1 MKTVIEP
8 FRTKVVEPIHF
19 NTKSRRR
26 GLLEEAGYNLFAL
39 RAEDVTID
47 LLTDSGTSAM
57 SSNQWAE
64 LMRGDESYAGCS
76 SFYRFESVIQSIFG
90 YKQVIP
96 VHQGR
101 AAEKILFG
109 TLVKA
114 GHHVPS
120 NTHFDTTRANIESR
134 GGVAVDLPARSD
146 SVDKAEKGFGGN
158 IDIDAVRSLI
168 ERVGA
173 KTIPFGMITMTNNSM
188 GGQPVSLENLEDYS
202 RLLEK
207 AGIPL
212 YIDAARYAENAWLVK
227 RRSAEHADRTVHE
240 IARSIF
246 ALADGCLMSAKKDGL
261 SNTGGFIALN
271 DRTLAESLKEE
282 LILSEGFTTY
292 GGLTGRDLECIA
304 VGLEEAL
311 DEHYLLYREKSSAY
325 LADHLIESGIPIVQP
340 AGLHAIYLDARAFL
354 DEIPPELLP
363 GQALACELYLEAG
376 IRSCEIGT
384 VMFGKTDKKT
394 NMEIPHKYDLVRL
407 ALPRRVYSQSHYDY
421 IIEAIEN
428 VYRKR
433 KSVNGY
439 RIVSQSPRL
448 RHFTCRF
455 NPVDERA
462 VSGRHKPVRL
472 LKRMHERSGA

>member
-1 MKTVIEP
+1 MRTVIEP

-19 NTKSRRR
+19 TTRSKRR
-26 GLLEEAGYNLFAL
+26 GLLEEAGYNLFAIK
-39 RAEDVTID
+39 AEDVTID

-76 SFYRFESVIQSIFG
+76 SFYRFEATIRSIFG
-90 YKQVIP
+90 YRHVIP

-101 AAEKILFG
+101 AAERILFG
-109 TLVKA
+109 ALVHS
-114 GHHVPS
+114 GHYIPS

-134 GGVAVDLPARSD
+134 GGIATDLPVGNDSIDAR
-146 SVDKAEKGFGGN
+146 AGFGGN
-158 IDIDAVRSLI
+158 IDIEGVRRLI

-173 KTIPFGMITMTNNSM
+173 KSVPFGMITLTNNSA
-188 GGQPVSLENLEDYS
+188 GGQPVSLENLESYS
-202 RLLEK
+202 RLLED

-212 YIDAARYAENAWLVK
+212 FIDAARYAENAWLIR
-227 RRSAEHADRTVHE
+227 RRSVEHRDRPVSE

-261 SNTGGFIALN
+261 SNIGGFIAVKEKH
-271 DRTLAESLKEE
+271 LAERLKED
-282 LILSEGFTTY
+282 LILSEGFPTY

-304 VGLEEAL
+304 TGLEEAL
-311 DEHYLLYREKSSAY
+311 EEPYLLYRERSSAY
-325 LADHLIESGIPIVQP
+325 LADHLIQAGIPIIEP

-354 DEIPPELLP
+354 DNIEPEHLP
-363 GQALACELYLEAG
+363 GQALTVELYLEAG

-384 VMFGKTDKKT
+384 VMFGRTDERS
-394 NMEIPHKYDLVRL
+394 NQEIPHKHDLVRL

-433 KSVNGY
+433 KSIRGY
-439 RIVSQSPRL
+439 KIISQSARL

-455 NPVDERA
+455 SPVTDRLPSRNHRFMA
-462 VSGRHKPVRL
+462 SARHAQEKQ
-472 LKRMHERSGA
+472 GA

>member
-19 NTKSRRR
+19 TTRSKRR

-39 RAEDVTID
+39 KAVDVTID

-76 SFYRFESVIQSIFG
+76 SYFRFESAVQSIFG
-90 YKQVIP
+90 FKQVIP

-109 TLVKA
+109 ALVKP
-114 GHHVPS
+114 GHFIPS

-134 GGVAVDLPARSD
+134 GGVAVDLPVGID
-146 SVDKAEKGFGGN
+146 SRDAKAGFGGN

-168 ERVGA
+168 QRIGT
-173 KTIPFGMITMTNNSM
+173 KSIPFAMVTLTNNSA
-188 GGQPVSLENLEDYS
+188 GGHPVSLENIDAYS
-202 RLLEK
+202 RLLEE

-212 YIDAARYAENAWLVK
+212 YIDAARYAENAWLIR
-227 RRSAEHADRTVHE
+227 RRSSEHRDRPISE

-261 SNTGGFIALN
+261 SNTGGFIALH
-271 DRTLAESLKEE
+271 DKSLAERLKED

-325 LADHLIESGIPIVQP
+325 LASKLIEGGIPFIQP

-354 DEIPPELLP
+354 DEIPPEQLP

-384 VMFGKTDKKT
+384 VMFGKTDRKT
-394 NMEIPHKYDLVRL
+394 NLEIPHRYDLVRL

-433 KSVNGY
+433 KSIGGY

-455 NPVDERA
+455 SPLTERPLPR
-462 VSGRHKPVRL
+462 SHRSVRL
-472 LKRMHERSGA
+472 VGRVPERSGA